1 MPLFKLC
8 SIDEL
13 NEIDSRG
20 FLISDVSPERNIFI
34 VKNKHQIYGYENMC
48 PHNFS
53 PLDWSPNQ
61 FLNFDNSY
69 IQCANHGALFE
80 INSGDCIYGPCA
92 GQSLQS
98 IKIEVKNKVIFA
110 FI

>member
-8 SIDEL
+8 SLDEL
-13 NEIDSRG
+13 DEIDSRG
-20 FLISDVSPERNIFI
+20 FVISDVSPDRNIFI
-34 VKNKHQIYGYENMC
+34 VKNKKDVYAYENRC

-61 FLNFDNSY
+61 FLDFDKKY

-80 INSGDCIYGPCA
+80 FDNGYCIYGPCA
-92 GQSLQS
+92 GQSLQA
-98 IKIEVKNKVIFA
+98 IKIEVKNRHVFA
-110 FI
+110 HI